1 MCVGLMQAYA
11 ANMKKLFPD
20 FNISSFVFGYSV
32 KQIKRPVK
40 VYKDSIFYIFLT
52 RTWVVMS

>member
-1 MCVGLMQAYA
+1 MRRFNAGICCKYE
-11 ANMKKLFPD
+11 KKLFPD
-20 FNISSFVFGYSV
+20 FSISSLGFGYSV

-52 RTWVVMS
+52 RI

>member
-52 RTWVVMS
+52 RT